1 MTCQDRPSQD
11 RNRALC
17 DAGGRPQLSG
27 FDSSVSDSSVPERRL
42 LDASL
47 LFDCMAR
54 LQIDRGEL
62 ANEDPLLFYE
72 LQGKCVLCRSK
83 DECAEDLAGEF
94 GDARWDRW
102 WAYCPNSAT
111 LAQIGAVQNC
121 GRAARRLKKPRS
133 AV

>member
-1 MTCQDRPSQD
+1 VTAPDRPCQD
-11 RNRALC
+11 RNRGLFDVGEQPRLSSHESSA
-17 DAGGRPQLSG
+17 PQ
-27 FDSSVSDSSVPERRL
+27 RRL
-42 LDASL
+42 FDASL

-54 LQIDRGEL
+54 LQIDRAEL

-72 LQGKCVLCRSK
+72 LQGICVLCRSK

-94 GDARWDRW
+94 GDARWDRR